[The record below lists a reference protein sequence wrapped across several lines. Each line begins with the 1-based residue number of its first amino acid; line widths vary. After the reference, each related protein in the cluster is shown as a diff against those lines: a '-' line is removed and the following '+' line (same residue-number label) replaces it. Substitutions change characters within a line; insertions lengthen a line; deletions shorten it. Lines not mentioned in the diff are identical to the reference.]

1 MFWFNHR
8 RIWYL
13 HQWAMGSTV
22 WLVNCLLLIWSRQAS
37 LYQWNGWKGLSS
49 RSSARIKAIN
59 IWWRNGWRF
68 HPFLLAQRTT
78 HRTTIN
84 ELGLPKISHYCW
96 LRPICVAGI
105 LCFSVCLRNL
115 SLEYVFVRPQLFRI
129 EIVWD
134 APNELWNEEMCLLPW
149 WIFTLQPVLLVSFVR
164 DGMKICYFYVTT
176 KECCVSEAESFGS
189 EINVLIINAENDLLT
204 AIHSSQS
211 LWHIEKSSASLAKF
225 VLVVLR
231 GQKQMNERRCFCV
244 RGNWHLPFL
253 C

>member
-68 HPFLLAQRTT
+68 HQFLLAQRTT

-105 LCFSVCLRNL
+105 LCFSVCLRNCSSMYLCAL
-115 SLEYVFVRPQLFRI
+115 SCSGSKLYEMLRMSCEMRKCVYCHDEYSRCSLCFWFLLFAMEWRYVIFMWQQRNAVFLKQNHSVQRL
-129 EIVWD
+129 
-134 APNELWNEEMCLLPW
+134 MCW
-149 WIFTLQPVLLVSFVR
+149 
-164 DGMKICYFYVTT
+164 
-176 KECCVSEAESFGS
+176 
-189 EINVLIINAENDLLT
+189 
-204 AIHSSQS
+204 
-211 LWHIEKSSASLAKF
+211 
-225 VLVVLR
+225 
-231 GQKQMNERRCFCV
+231 
-244 RGNWHLPFL
+244 
-253 C
+253 